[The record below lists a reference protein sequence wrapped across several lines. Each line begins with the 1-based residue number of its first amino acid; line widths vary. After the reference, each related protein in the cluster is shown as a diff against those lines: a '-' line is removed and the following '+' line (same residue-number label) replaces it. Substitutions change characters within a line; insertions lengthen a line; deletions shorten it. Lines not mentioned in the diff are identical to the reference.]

1 MDPVLGAT
9 LYQGGLWRK
18 DGRYTL
24 LVFGLGGERWTH
36 DVARGSEIFPE
47 DFYILIFLC
56 CWWWQV
62 GSGGFISSGEYG
74 QGGAQ

>member
-18 DGRYTL
+18 DGRYML

-47 DFYILIFLC
+47 DFLYSYFSMLLVVAGRE
-56 CWWWQV
+56 WWVYFFW
-62 GSGGFISSGEYG
+62 
-74 QGGAQ
+74 